1 MIVYYVLG
9 IFISALHVSL
19 DIICTASPW
28 VNEVDKSNEVPRGK
42 PAPSAA
48 AGNSVLGRWI
58 LEISV
63 LTITLYILPQT
74 DD

>member
-1 MIVYYVLG
+1 MYHLIKP
-9 IFISALHVSL
+9 AQQLHGVE
-19 DIICTASPW
+19 
-28 VNEVDKSNEVPRGK
+28 EVDKSSGVLRGK

-48 AGNSVLGRWI
+48 PGNSVLGGWI

-63 LTITLYILPQT
+63 LTRTVYILPQT